1 MSRRESD
8 FEWAERQEADVR
20 NMQPERSL
28 EFREGPHEDKQL
40 QMYREGWLEA
50 TNRLSLIETLAKRVL
65 SMKILDDHPCSKQGL
80 CIYCD
85 AIQIALQIEGRS
97 RAR

>member
-8 FEWAERQEADVR
+8 FEWAERQEGAVR

-28 EFREGPHEDKQL
+28 EFCEGAHQDKQL
-40 QMYREGWLEA
+40 EMYRQGWLDAMHKVSVAEV
-50 TNRLSLIETLAKRVL
+50 LAKRVL
-65 SMKILDDHPCSKQGL
+65 SMKLLDGHSCPTHSL

-85 AIQIALQIEGRS
+85 AIKIALQIEGRS

>member
-20 NMQPERSL
+20 NMQPERSV
-28 EFREGPHEDKQL
+28 EYRDGPHEDRQL
-40 QMYREGWLEA
+40 EMYRKGWLVAMHKVSVAEQ
-50 TNRLSLIETLAKRVL
+50 LAKRVL
-65 SMKILDDHPCSKQGL
+65 SMHLIAGHARPTHSL

-85 AIQIALQIEGRS
+85 AIKIALQIEGRS

>member
-8 FEWAERQEADVR
+8 FEWAERQESAVKA
-20 NMQPERSL
+20 MHPERSPDFPEGPLSNGQL
-28 EFREGPHEDKQL
+28 EF
-40 QMYREGWLEA
+40 YRKGWLDAMERESNA
-50 TNRLSLIETLAKRVL
+50 RVL
-65 SMKILDDHPCSKQGL
+65 ANRVLEMKLLDQHRCPSRAL

-85 AIQIALQIEGRS
+85 AINLALEISGRD

>member
-8 FEWAERQEADVR
+8 FEWAERQEAAVLS
-20 NMQPERSL
+20 MQPERSV
-28 EFREGPHEDKQL
+28 EFFDKTLSNGQVEF
-40 QMYREGWLEA
+40 YRKGWLDAVERESNA
-50 TNRLSLIETLAKRVL
+50 RVL
-65 SMKILDDHPCSKQGL
+65 ANRVLEMKLLDQHQCPARAL

-85 AIQIALQIEGRS
+85 AINLALEISGRD

>member
-8 FEWAERQEADVR
+8 FEWAERQEGDVR
-20 NMQPERSL
+20 NMQPERSV
-28 EFREGPHEDKQL
+28 EYRDGPHEDKQL
-40 QMYREGWLEA
+40 EMYRRGWLEA
-50 TNRLSLIETLAKRVL
+50 TDKVYIAEQLAKRVL
-65 SMKILDDHPCSKQGL
+65 SMHLIDGHACPTHSL

-85 AIQIALQIEGRS
+85 AIAIALQIEGRS

>member
-20 NMQPERSL
+20 NMQPERSV
-28 EFREGPHEDKQL
+28 EFREGPHRDLQL
-40 QMYREGWLEA
+40 EMYRAQYLDA
-50 TNRLSLIETLAKRVL
+50 TERASFAHTLARRVL
-65 SMKILDDHPCSKQGL
+65 AMRMLDDHPCHKQGL

-85 AIQIALQIEGRS
+85 AIKIALQIEGRS

>member
-8 FEWAERQEADVR
+8 FEWAERQEGDVR
-20 NMQPERSL
+20 NMQPERSV
-28 EFREGPHEDKQL
+28 EFREGPHQDRQL
-40 QMYREGWLEA
+40 EMYRQGWLDAMHKVSVAE
-50 TNRLSLIETLAKRVL
+50 LLAKRVL
-65 SMKILDDHPCSKQGL
+65 AMQFIDAHVCPTHSL

-85 AIQIALQIEGRS
+85 AVKIALQIEGRS

>member
-8 FEWAERQEADVR
+8 FEYAERQEADVR
-20 NMQPERSL
+20 NMQPERSV
-28 EFREGPHEDKQL
+28 EFRDGPFHDKQL
-40 QMYREGWLEA
+40 EMYRRGWLDA
-50 TNRLSLIETLAKRVL
+50 THKVYIAEQLAKRVL
-65 SMKILDDHPCSKQGL
+65 SMKLLDGHSCPTHSL

-85 AIQIALQIEGRS
+85 AIAIALQIEGRA

>member
-8 FEWAERQEADVR
+8 FEWAERQEGDVR
-20 NMQPERSL
+20 NMQPERSV
-28 EFREGPHEDKQL
+28 EFREGPHQDRQL
-40 QMYREGWLEA
+40 EMYRQGWLDAMHKVSVAE
-50 TNRLSLIETLAKRVL
+50 LLAKRVL
-65 SMKILDDHPCSKQGL
+65 SMKLIDGHSCPTHSL

-85 AIQIALQIEGRS
+85 AVKIALQIEGRS

>member
-8 FEWAERQEADVR
+8 FEWAERQEAAVR
-20 NMQPERSL
+20 GMQPERSV
-28 EFREGPHEDKQL
+28 EFAEKPSSNGQIEF
-40 QMYREGWLEA
+40 YRKGWLDAVGRESSA
-50 TNRLSLIETLAKRVL
+50 RLLANRVL
-65 SMKILDDHPCSKQGL
+65 EMKLLDQHQCPSRTL

-85 AIQIALQIEGRS
+85 AINLALEIAGRN

>member
-8 FEWAERQEADVR
+8 FEWAERQEADVK

-28 EFREGPHEDKQL
+28 EFREASGNDLQL
-40 QMYREGWLEA
+40 EMYRAQYLDA
-50 TNRLSLIETLAKRVL
+50 MDRASHADTLARRVL
-65 SMKILDDHPCSKQGL
+65 AMKILDDHPCHKQGL
-80 CIYCD
+80 CIYCE
-85 AIQIALQIEGRS
+85 AIALALQITGRN